1 MGALERALLLDIPET
16 LETARLRLCAPQ
28 PGRGAVIHEAVLE
41 SFTRLRP
48 WMPWARDVPGQEQS
62 EKFCRESRVKWHAR
76 ETLDFTVFRK
86 EDGRLVGGS
95 GLHTI
100 DWSVPRFEIGYW
112 IRASCERQ
120 GYASETVLALVD
132 FARDRLGARRLEI
145 TSDARNAGSR
155 RVAEKAGFALDAI
168 LRQRRRDNDDE
179 LCDACLF
186 SRVF

>member
-1 MGALERALLLDIPET
+1 LGAIERALLIDIPET

-28 PGRGAVIHEAVLE
+28 PGRGAEIHEAVVE
-41 SFTRLRP
+41 SYVQLQP
-48 WMPWARDVPGQEQS
+48 WMPWAREVPREEQS
-62 EKFCRESRVKWHAR
+62 ERFCRESRVKWHAR
-76 ETLDFTVFRK
+76 ETLDFTIFRK

-100 DWSVPRFEIGYW
+100 DWTVPRFEIGYW
-112 IRASCERQ
+112 VRTSCARQ
-120 GYASETVLALVD
+120 GYASETVLALVE
-132 FARDRLGARRLEI
+132 FARQFLGARRLEI

-179 LCDACLF
+179 LADSCMY